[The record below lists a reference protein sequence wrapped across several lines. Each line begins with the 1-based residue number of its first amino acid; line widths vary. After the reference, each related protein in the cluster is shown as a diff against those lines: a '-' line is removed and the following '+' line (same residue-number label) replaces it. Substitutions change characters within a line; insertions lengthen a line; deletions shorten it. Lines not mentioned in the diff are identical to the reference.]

1 MAAGARDINQHQATT
16 NWHTPRAES
25 AGPAA
30 CRGTCCSL
38 PFVSPNLRPGDL
50 IEHFHAGRSRVWFWN
65 QVVAAITA
73 SAMNGVRRHWPEVS
87 YALSTP
93 LMAPLLWKAFLAARP
108 NIPWQVLPWPLSQ
121 LIFEHA
127 PAAVLPIAALP
138 VLATA
143 LIVNRSF
150 RWVSL
155 FKTSMFGREPIRGS

>member
-1 MAAGARDINQHQATT
+1 VAAGARDINQHQATT
-16 NWHTPRAES
+16 NWHTPRARVPALRP
-25 AGPAA
+25 AGEPAA
-30 CRGTCCSL
+30 RYLS
-38 PFVSPNLRPGDL
+38 VSPNLRPGDL